1 MQCDQKNMKSYL
13 NGINRYCG
21 GCNMMDRLNKLKMIM
36 LYPEDIC
43 FGFIP
48 KYHAFNI
55 PIIDKMIFYLQCIME
70 DLLFDVTSKYHMTRM
85 CVDNKQYYC
94 DIWLYCT
101 SAKEI
106 RRNEL
111 PRILIRDRGNRYKPI
126 RVEIT
131 PEARI
136 IFPNR
141 RKANKYVKCIEKIR
155 GFVKENYDILLL
167 HWVNDWDDLAI
178 LKYCIYILK
187 KEMTQ
192 KEAFRRLLSDET
204 IDEIPTFLVGK

>member
-1 MQCDQKNMKSYL
+1 
-13 NGINRYCG
+13 
-21 GCNMMDRLNKLKMIM
+21 MMDRLNKLKMIM

-70 DLLFDVTSKYHMTRM
+70 DLLFDVTSKYHMTRLS
-85 CVDNKQYYC
+85 VDNKQYYC

-111 PRILIRDRGNRYKPI
+111 PRILIRDRENRYKLI

-131 PEARI
+131 PEAKI

-141 RKANKYVKCIEKIR
+141 RKANKYVKCIKKIR
-155 GFVKENYDILLL
+155 GFVKENYNILLL
-167 HWVNDWDDLAI
+167 HWVNNWDDSAI
-178 LKYCIYILK
+178 LIYCVSILK

-192 KEAFRRLLSDET
+192 EEALCRLLSDGD
-204 IDEIPTFLVGK
+204 IDEIPTFLVDK